1 MTHTAFNILVGLH
14 IVTGALSAITFW
26 IPVIGEKGGAVHRKA
41 GAIFVV
47 CMLLTGFFA
56 TGLSILTLIDPMGT
70 HPHLVGRFDE
80 NFVRAIFGWLMF
92 HLGILTINLT
102 WHGWLC
108 ARHKRNRDAIRE
120 WKNAA
125 LQPIL
130 LVAALNC
137 ALQGWLSG
145 EMLLIGLAI
154 VGVATAGT
162 NAWFL
167 YKPHPGPKDW
177 LKEHLKALVGAGIS
191 VYTAFMAFGSVR
203 LMPDLALN
211 PVMWAMPIA
220 SGVALILW
228 HWRAIDRQLLSH
240 RRRPLSETR

>member
-1 MTHTAFNILVGLH
+1 MTQTAFHILVVLH
-14 IVTGALSAITFW
+14 IATGSLSAIVFW
-26 IPVIGEKGGAVHRKA
+26 IPVLGKKGGDLHRKA
-41 GAIFVV
+41 GRVFVIA
-47 CMLLTGFFA
+47 MLVTGAFA
-56 TGLSILTLIDPMGT
+56 TSMSVLTLIDPMGT

-80 NFVRAIFGWLMF
+80 GFVRAIFGWLML
-92 HLGILTINLT
+92 HLGVLTINLT
-102 WHGWLC
+102 WYGWLC
-108 ARHKRNRDAIRE
+108 AQHRRNRNAIAE
-120 WKNAA
+120 WRNVA

-145 EMLLIGLAI
+145 QYLMIGLAI
-154 VGVATAGT
+154 VGVATAAT

-167 YKPHPGPKDW
+167 FKPNPGPKDW

-203 LMPDLALN
+203 LMPELALN
-211 PVMWAMPIA
+211 PVMWTIPIV

-228 HWRAIDRQLLSH
+228 HWRIIDRQV
-240 RRRPLSETR
+240 RAQRRPPLPAA